1 MSIFTERR
9 EKMNRKD
16 EHMSLAKA
24 FHKEKSNDFDQLR
37 FVHHSFSE
45 IALDDVDI
53 STSFLDFS
61 FKQPF
66 YINAMTGGS
75 DRAKEINQQIGIIA
89 KETGLMTA
97 TGSVNAALKD
107 PDLADTYKIMRKEN
121 PTGIIFANIG
131 AGLSLEEAKKAVEL
145 FHADGLQIHV
155 NLPQELVMPEG
166 DRDFHGWLDNIE
178 EIVAHLSLPVI
189 VKEVG
194 FGMSSETIEQLLKR
208 GVQAVDISG
217 QGGTSF
223 TQIENARRK
232 KRELGFLEDWGQSTV
247 LSLLESQSFQQEI
260 TVLASGGIRQSLDI
274 IKALSLGAKSVG
286 VAGTILDHLM
296 THGLDKTIE
305 LVKQW
310 ESELRM
316 LYTLLGKATTAELA
330 TTDLIFSN
338 EISHWCESRG
348 IPYQTFA
355 KRNRD

>member
-1 MSIFTERR
+1 
-9 EKMNRKD
+9 MNRKD
-16 EHMSLAKA
+16 EHISLAKA

-45 IALDDVDI
+45 TAVEDVDI

-89 KETGLMTA
+89 KETGMMTA
-97 TGSVNAALKD
+97 TGSVNAALKN
-107 PDLADTYKIMRKEN
+107 PDLADTYQIIRKEN
-121 PTGIIFANIG
+121 PKGIIFANIG
-131 AGLSLEEAKKAVEL
+131 AGLSLEDAKKAVDL
-145 FHADGLQIHV
+145 FQADGLQVHV
-155 NLPQELVMPEG
+155 NLAQELVMPEG

-178 EIVAHLSLPVI
+178 EIVAHLSVPVI

-194 FGMSSETIEQLLKR
+194 FGMSNETVTQLLAR
-208 GVQAVDISG
+208 GVQAIDISG

-232 KRELGFLEDWGQSTV
+232 KRELSFLDNWGQSTV
-247 LSLLESQSFQQEI
+247 LSLLESQSLQQEI
-260 TVLASGGIRQSLDI
+260 TILASGGIRQSLDI
-274 IKALSLGAKSVG
+274 VKALSLGAKSVG
-286 VAGTILDHLM
+286 VAGTILNHLM
-296 THGLDKTIE
+296 THGLDKTIK

-310 ESELRM
+310 ENELHM
-316 LYTLLGKATTAELA
+316 LYTLLGKTTTAELTA
-330 TTDLIFSN
+330 TDLIFSS

-348 IPYQTFA
+348 IPYRTFA
-355 KRNRD
+355 TRSHR